1 MCSASLT
8 PLHMLVAGC
17 STKKGGMLP
26 QATVKGAGSS
36 RRCVLDAS
44 GRHLF
49 PDGVPG
55 LYFGKQGLEAALE
68 EATICSSQHHT
79 SNLPPSLLQMRV
91 SGLQFGKWGR
101 DKYGT
106 KPVKVDTI
114 EFLADRLQELEKEIK
129 EQQVGQDCC
138 GHPNLSQITSC
149 ACWTRAV
156 SHTC

>member
-1 MCSASLT
+1 MPQSEVQAAAGVVFCMPLGGTSFQMVCQSCILASMDWKLHWRKLRSVAPNTT
-8 PLHMLVAGC
+8 PVM
-17 STKKGGMLP
+17 
-26 QATVKGAGSS
+26 SS
-36 RRCVLDAS
+36 
-44 GRHLF
+44 
-49 PDGVPG
+49 
-55 LYFGKQGLEAALE
+55 
-68 EATICSSQHHT
+68 
-79 SNLPPSLLQMRV
+79 PPSLLQTRV

-156 SHTC
+156 SHTCCWSMADCCIHLFK